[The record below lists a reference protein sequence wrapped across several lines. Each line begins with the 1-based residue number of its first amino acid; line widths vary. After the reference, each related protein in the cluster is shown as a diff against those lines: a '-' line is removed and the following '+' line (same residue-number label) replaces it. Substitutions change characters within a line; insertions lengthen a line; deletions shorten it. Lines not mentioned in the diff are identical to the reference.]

1 MNMRTIHLYPLCLLV
16 LLAVGLGTS
25 LNSCTND
32 LPEPEQLADP
42 GTDADNAL
50 RPEDYV
56 GKPVSFDGFTVTEV
70 MTDADTRA
78 VTRSDSRAFGEEGDV
93 VTIKMEVRTAFSAI
107 YFADYVLS
115 DGTWKPNEQNN
126 LLCWESVNAEHFFTA
141 YYPALTEQ
149 EKKEEGRSSISLP
162 LDWTE
167 EDYLK
172 HGRLMQSPEAGVT
185 IGSPVSLSL
194 QLLLTR
200 IEVSID
206 LATGIT
212 DATHLTMYTRTKGMV
227 GTDGTI
233 TPSGGANDPEPMNL
247 WRDTPAST
255 PANPANPVF
264 RGYALPQTY
273 ASGTTLL
280 KHHTP
285 GLGEARS
292 YTVNYHDGYPDG
304 LTTKGGEIVS
314 FTVAAIVSTVH
325 VSAAGGLKDALKKV
339 FPTGDYPTP
348 LKITGGLNRNDI
360 NYLTLQ
366 LTSPIPDGQGVNI
379 PVVDM
384 EGASVPED
392 ALAGDTGG
400 LPSTTMTEASRALSS
415 HPH

>member
-32 LPEPEQLADP
+32 LP
-42 GTDADNAL
+42 GTDADNDL

-56 GKPVSFDGFTVTEV
+56 GKPVNFDGFTVTEV

-78 VTRSDSRAFGEEGDV
+78 VTRSDSRPFGEEGDV
-93 VTIKMEVRTAFSAI
+93 VTIKMRVEKDGSPVL
-107 YFADYVLS
+107 YLADYVLS
-115 DGTWKPNEQNN
+115 GGTWKPNEQNN
-126 LLCWESVNAEHFFTA
+126 LLCWESVNAKHNFTA

-149 EKKEEGRSSISLP
+149 EKKEEEEGTRKISLP

-172 HGRLMQSPEAGVT
+172 HGSLMQSPEAGVT

-206 LATGIT
+206 DATGIT
-212 DATHLTMYTRTKGMV
+212 DATHLTMYTRTKGTV
-227 GTDGTI
+227 GTDGAI
-233 TPSGGANDPEPMNL
+233 TPNDADNDPQEMNL

-255 PANPANPVF
+255 TGTPANPVF
-264 RGYALPQTY
+264 RGYAIPQTY

-285 GLGEARS
+285 DVEDARS
-292 YTVNYHDGYPDG
+292 YTVNYHPEYDG

-348 LKITGGLNRNDI
+348 LKITRGLNRADLE
-360 NYLTLQ
+360 YLAKQ
-366 LTSPIPDGQGVNI
+366 LTTSGGQGVNI
-379 PVVDM
+379 TVVDM